1 MIENS
6 GTHATMSDHASHLVS
21 LAIAGIIVAICVML
35 HYEALRF
42 LGRTLGA
49 HVHKRIGV
57 LLVMLGLLITH
68 FLEIWIFA
76 IAYIFVEQ
84 RLGFGHIAGMRNG
97 DIFDYFYYSS
107 ISYTTVGFGDLI
119 PVGAIRMLTA
129 AEGLAGLAMITWS
142 ASFTFMA
149 MQRFWPHPLGGSHRK
164 SDDET

>member
-1 MIENS
+1 MN
-6 GTHATMSDHASHLVS
+6 DHAPHLVS
-21 LAIAGIIVAICVML
+21 LAISGMLVAICVLL

-57 LLVMLGLLITH
+57 LLVMLGLLLTH

-84 RLGFGHIAGMRNG
+84 RPGYGHIAGIRNG
-97 DIFDYFYYSS
+97 NIFDYFYYSS
-107 ISYTTVGFGDLI
+107 ISYTTVGFGELVPI
-119 PVGAIRMLTA
+119 GAIRMLTA
-129 AEGLAGLAMITWS
+129 AESLAGLALITWS
-142 ASFTFMA
+142 ASFTFLA
-149 MQRFWPHPLGGSHRK
+149 MQRFWPHPLAGPQRK